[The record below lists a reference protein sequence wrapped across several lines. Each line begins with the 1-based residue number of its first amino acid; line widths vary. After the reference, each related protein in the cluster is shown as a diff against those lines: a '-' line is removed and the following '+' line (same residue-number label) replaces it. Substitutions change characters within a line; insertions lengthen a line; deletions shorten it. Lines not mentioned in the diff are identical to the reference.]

1 MGNSPNS
8 LSQAILADWA
18 YRVLYRTL
26 LVLLGWGVRVESG
39 ALFERTLR
47 SRARGAPRYAK
58 SLYCTENLPVKIRW
72 FKLSG
77 KFPMDMRIPTL
88 NIKIVL
94 GSNPLKS
101 IILVR
106 GLAVLAGGCC
116 GFDGEGGGGDEVIT
130 DGIGTPDPNPK
141 HLVNRFFYRI

>member
-1 MGNSPNS
+1 
-8 LSQAILADWA
+8 
-18 YRVLYRTL
+18 
-26 LVLLGWGVRVESG
+26 
-39 ALFERTLR
+39 
-47 SRARGAPRYAK
+47 
-58 SLYCTENLPVKIRW
+58 
-72 FKLSG
+72 
-77 KFPMDMRIPTL
+77 MDMRIPTL